1 MKQPPI
7 YKKALPHNK
16 EQCNDNTFLVQGAF
30 SYKKTPQKTAYS
42 NSRQQIVKKF
52 SS

>member
-7 YKKALPHNK
+7 YKKAPSHNK

-30 SYKKTPQKTAYS
+30 SYKKHH
-42 NSRQQIVKKF
+42 KKQRF
-52 SS
+52 PIPGSK